1 MAISEPRNKLART
14 CIPCLLPRLILI
26 FNPHFFPTVLFC
38 GEGCPFEVDVETAIG
53 PAELAAFLWAASV
66 AGASTLTV
74 FLLAAFAGASV

>member
-1 MAISEPRNKLART
+1 M
-14 CIPCLLPRLILI
+14 ILI